1 MILLKP
7 IAIKVAISI
16 VGRDSETAAVV
27 WRLVVAGVERDV
39 ASWGSLQYLN
49 SSAGAWKVALYC
61 CRVEVIIFLE
71 TLAIDVVECVE
82 ANSAVRSCKGQE
94 REKSVEELHY
104 AFVWC

>member
-7 IAIKVAISI
+7 IAIKVAIRI

-49 SSAGAWKVALYC
+49 SSAGALDGIRTCGHLINAKILPGKLPFTVAGL
-61 CRVEVIIFLE
+61 
-71 TLAIDVVECVE
+71 
-82 ANSAVRSCKGQE
+82 RS
-94 REKSVEELHY
+94 
-104 AFVWC
+104 